1 MPGSNPASGTW
12 LSRAPTRAKASSPS
26 LLSRVRPINLPDE
39 LMFNFLGLPISVWP
53 LLLLAGDVV
62 MYCLSVPIGFAL
74 SRRTFE
80 LPWFFL
86 DIFKIPLILL
96 GVTYILVL
104 YVANLYDHYRDF
116 RRREN
121 ISQVILSSL
130 LGTLVAIILY
140 TLQAQ
145 HVLGRGLV
153 EWQGVAFIW
162 LLVLWRYTFSAL
174 ALPLRLQRKV
184 MIIGAG
190 SAGQAILAVI
200 KRRQN
205 SGLVVAG
212 FLDDDPQK
220 LGPTIDGASVLG
232 KTSQLDEIVSQYKI
246 GLVVVAKTLEKS
258 SSLLNSLVRLS
269 FMGVQLTDMPSLYE
283 FLASKIPT
291 DHIPDV
297 WFMLHSL
304 NRTKLYY
311 RHFKRIIDLVLA
323 AVGLALTWPLWG
335 LIAVAVKMDSPGP
348 VFFQQERLGQDGK
361 PFHIIKFRTM
371 LQDAE
376 RAGPQFACHGDPRI
390 TRVGRILRKAR
401 LDELPQLYNILKGE
415 MSFIGPRPEREVFI
429 QKFQQMVPDL
439 REGRPVPNPQG
450 VLEPCSYRERIPY
463 YSYRLLVKPGITGW
477 AQVMHRYA
485 ATLEETQEKL
495 RYDLYYIKNM
505 SLFLDL
511 AILLKTIRI
520 VLFGWGR

>member
-1 MPGSNPASGTW
+1 M
-12 LSRAPTRAKASSPS
+12 
-26 LLSRVRPINLPDE
+26 I
-39 LMFNFLGLPISVWP
+39 NFLGLPISIWP
-53 LLLLAGDVV
+53 LLLLAGDVI
-62 MYCLSVPIGFAL
+62 MYCLSGPIGFVL

-80 LPWFFL
+80 IPWVFL
-86 DIFKIPLILL
+86 EVFKIPLILM

-104 YVANLYDHYRDF
+104 YVANLYDHYQDF

-121 ISQVILSSL
+121 ISQVILWSL
-130 LGTLVAIILY
+130 LGTLVAIIMF
-140 TLQAQ
+140 TLQAR
-145 HVLGRGLV
+145 HVLGRSFV

-184 MIIGAG
+184 LIIGADG
-190 SAGQAILAVI
+190 AGQAILDII
-200 KRRQN
+200 KRRRN

-212 FLDDDPQK
+212 FLDDDSQK
-220 LGPTIDGASVLG
+220 LGATINGALVLG
-232 KTSQLDEIVSQYKI
+232 KTTRLDEMVGQYKI
-246 GLVVVAKTLEKS
+246 GMVVVARTVEKS

-283 FLASKIPT
+283 FLARKIPT
-291 DHIPDV
+291 DHLPDV
-297 WFMLHSL
+297 WLMLHSL
-304 NRTKLYY
+304 NRTKVYY
-311 RHFKRIIDLVLA
+311 RHFKRFIDLVLA
-323 AVGLALTWPLWG
+323 ALGLALTWPLWG
-335 LIAVAVKMDSPGP
+335 LIAMAVKLDSPGP

-361 PFHIIKFRTM
+361 PFRIIKFRTM

-376 RAGPQFACHGDPRI
+376 KAGPQFTCRGDPRI
-390 TRVGRILRKAR
+390 TRVGRILRKSR
-401 LDELPQLYNILKGE
+401 LDEVPQLYNILKGE
-415 MSFIGPRPEREVFI
+415 MSFIGPRPERQVFI
-429 QKFQQMVPDL
+429 QKFQQLVPDL
-439 REGRPVPNPQG
+439 REGGHIANPQG
-450 VLEPCSYRERIPY
+450 IPEPCGYRERIPY